1 MKRVSLIGITTMVLL
16 FSTQMAWAQN
26 AYIAG
31 HGGLTILQDS
41 DNIGSGIAIESE
53 HRDGWN
59 AGGAL
64 GWRFSPFFRAE
75 FEFSYRENDVD
86 QLKVTNSS
94 FGALNG
100 LTLDASGDISARSYM
115 GNIFWEFANILPITP
130 YVMAGAGVAEVNLD
144 NVNAGNTAIVDD
156 RDTVFAYQFGGGVS
170 LGLAEHLFLTAD
182 YRYFA
187 TEDPEFSDST
197 GATFDS
203 EYESH
208 NISGGLRFEF

>member
-1 MKRVSLIGITTMVLL
+1 MKRASLIGITAMVLL
-16 FSTQMAWAQN
+16 LSTQTASAQN

-41 DNIGSGIAIESE
+41 DNIGSGIIIESE

-59 AGGAL
+59 AGGAV

-75 FEFSYRENDVD
+75 FEFSYRRNDVD
-86 QLKVTNSS
+86 QLKVINSS
-94 FGALNG
+94 FPGLNG
-100 LTLDASGDISARSYM
+100 LTLDASGDIHSRSYM
-115 GNIFWEFANILPITP
+115 GNIFWEFANVLPITP
-130 YVMAGAGVAEVNLD
+130 YVMAGAGVSEVSLE
-144 NVNAGNTAIVDD
+144 NVNAGNTEIVDD
-156 RDTVFAYQFGGGVS
+156 RDTVFAYQLGGGVS
-170 LGLAEHLFLTAD
+170 LALAQNVFLTAD